1 MLYDV
6 KFTLLRLH
14 KRMWLK
20 ALNLILQYMHPPQT
34 TLALPIPDRSI
45 LTLSFLYPW
54 PEQKNCSNKELV
66 GLVANLFIGIILPMN
81 KQHITYTNIDN
92 WQGTRYSL
100 RQLQQPST

>member
-1 MLYDV
+1 
-6 KFTLLRLH
+6 
-14 KRMWLK
+14 
-20 ALNLILQYMHPPQT
+20 MHPPQT

-66 GLVANLFIGIILPMN
+66 GLVANLFIGINLPMN

-92 WQGTRYSL
+92 WQGTRYSFI
-100 RQLQQPST
+100 RQIRTHITGQTYRFPRSRIVYIENIFNS